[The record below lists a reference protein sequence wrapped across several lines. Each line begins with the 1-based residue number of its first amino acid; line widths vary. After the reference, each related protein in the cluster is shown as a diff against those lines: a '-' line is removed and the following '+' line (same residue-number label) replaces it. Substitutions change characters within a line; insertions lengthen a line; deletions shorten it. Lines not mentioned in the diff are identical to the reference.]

1 MGLDSRHVLTIKFT
15 GKDCEII
22 HAAARALQAA
32 KKEKNKH
39 FKAEESAKEIIAR
52 ELKSKRQVDLD
63 QLSDKEIVVVQCEG
77 KDTVSVTRK
86 PSDRFDQ
93 KSFALIHPN
102 LVEEFTRPTPAT
114 YFDVLLA

>member
-39 FKAEESAKEIIAR
+39 FKAEESAKEIIKR
-52 ELKSKRQVDLD
+52 EIKAKRQVDVDL
-63 QLSDKEIVVVQCEG
+63 LPDKEILIVQCDG
-77 KDTVSVTRK
+77 NDAVAVTVKS
-86 PSDRFDQ
+86 SDRFDQ
-93 KSFALIHPN
+93 KSFALTHPV
-102 LVEEFTRPTPAT
+102 LTEEFTKPTPAT
-114 YFDVLLA
+114 YFDVLC